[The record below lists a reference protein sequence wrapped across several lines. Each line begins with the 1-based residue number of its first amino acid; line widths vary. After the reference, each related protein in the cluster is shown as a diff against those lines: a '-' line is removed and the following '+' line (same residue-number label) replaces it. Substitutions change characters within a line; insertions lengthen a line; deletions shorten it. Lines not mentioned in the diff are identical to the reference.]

1 MDSDHRPRHCSQTA
15 SPAVEQA
22 KFTVKSLS
30 PSDIAIDVP
39 QALLSNQ
46 CAAKINGAITPDGDK
61 LPSWEG

>member
-1 MDSDHRPRHCSQTA
+1 M
-15 SPAVEQA
+15 EQA